1 MPMNKLHFF
10 TELQGNFLIKLLLAH
25 LLADFLFQSKKMVEN
40 KKWFSFEMLFHILI
54 VFFLTLLFSK
64 NLYISL
70 IISVLHYIIDGF
82 KIEINKKK
90 LSKTLVFTIDQ
101 VLHIAVILLCWSFYF
116 GISNNVFKALLLP
129 VNNYSVSLIFLS
141 YLLVTTPFGYFI
153 GLITKR
159 FQNTKN
165 NETKTDK
172 NGFLIGIFE
181 RLIILTFIILEE
193 YSAIGFLITGKS
205 IIRFSAKNED
215 IKSEYVLLGTMISY
229 GMTIITGIL
238 VKFLLN

>member
-1 MPMNKLHFF
+1 MNKIQFF
-10 TELQGNFLIKLLLAH
+10 TEIQGNFLTQLLLAH

-40 KKWFSFEMLFHILI
+40 KKWFSLEMLFHILI
-54 VFFLTLLFSK
+54 VFTLTLIFSK

-70 IISVLHYIIDGF
+70 IISFLHYIIDGI

-90 LSKTLVFTIDQ
+90 LSKTIIFTIDQ
-101 VLHIAVILLCWSFYF
+101 VLHVAVILICWSSYF
-116 GISNNVFKALLLP
+116 GISNTVLKTVLLP
-129 VNNYSVSLIFLS
+129 LNNYNVSLIFLS
-141 YLLVTTPFGYFI
+141 YFLVSTPFGYFI

-159 FQNTKN
+159 FQNSKN
-165 NETKTDK
+165 NENKTDK

-181 RLIILTFIILEE
+181 RIIILTFMILGE

-238 VKFLLN
+238 IKHLLN